1 MKNLFAVITFIALTT
16 CFSILW
22 LAVLMQLENSDK
34 MFTQWFAIAF
44 VTASLSFLAYLKLEN
59 RKTK

>member
-1 MKNLFAVITFIALTT
+1 MKNLFAIITFASLTI

-34 MFTQWFAIAF
+34 AFTQWFAIAF
-44 VTASLSFLAYLKLEN
+44 VTASLSFLGYLKLEN

>member
-1 MKNLFAVITFIALTT
+1 MKNVFAIITFASLTT

-44 VTASLSFLAYLKLEN
+44 VTASLSFLGYLKLEN